1 MRHAVPRRRL
11 QRRGFITFLTA
22 VVLAVAGPF
31 GLAAPAFAAIPGHT
45 AGGEFT
51 SFAID
56 GNRAGPNDWNAPYG
70 PGLTP
75 QGRPTTGLLD
85 LTQNPDDVCGAGTET
100 SYTGKLNDNPWAQT
114 VSNVNT
120 KDDICSGGSAYEVV
134 DVDGQYHYVLY
145 QSMARDP
152 QGSGDMSMLSILEG
166 PIAGRSDDILLEFD
180 FAPNTGTASLT
191 SYRWNGSSWIESA
204 PLVAFQWAQGP
215 NPDYPSANPATF
227 VEYAVDLT
235 ANNLMG
241 DGSNPDSPCGA
252 FTVAGMLTRTGNSI
266 QAELQDRFAFADP
279 VVINNCSTVNIS
291 KVASPDVASNA
302 VFTYELN
309 QSDGA
314 QVYSSNLQASGGGV
328 LKAPVANNM
337 IRSDIQIGDTHTWSN
352 VIAEPDYQL
361 RETVLPDG
369 WQLMNITC
377 TWYNP
382 FTGQIV
388 PSTIVYQNDDPATPA
403 NEAIDID
410 FQIPPSSIS
419 GMQTSC
425 VITNRTSGLVVA
437 KAGAGDT
444 NVPFAFTATGKPGF
458 NLTLGDTSDV
468 LNYTPGTSVTI
479 SETLPLDTPSWTYAG
494 TTCVT
499 PGQPD
504 QVFSPQVAVT
514 VTTVPG
520 QVTTCTFTN
529 NQAGQIVVAK
539 DGRGK
544 TPTDTFGFDT
554 NYANNA
560 VAPDGTSDFSLMIG
574 QSNASPELAPGEYT
588 VAELLGAANVEYD
601 PDYALVN
608 IACTITTEGSGAS
621 SATGYLQ
628 GNLSTTVTLAAGD
641 IVTCTFTNDQ
651 QGRLIVKKT
660 TTLRDG
666 TFSFDGRDA
675 QNTQV
680 LTGSI
685 TTVNNVTPVGAELA
699 EEMNPGVYSVTEST
713 AEQFWTKVSATCVDG
728 TDPLAGTTF
737 DPATGTLSGIA
748 IQPGHIVTCTF
759 NNAKQTAD
767 VRVAKTLTPAADPGL
782 FDLSINAN
790 VVSPAAGV
798 GNGYVSGTVQVVLGE
813 QVSVSE
819 AAHTG
824 TNMDLYSSVLVCDN
838 GIAPADNTGTSG
850 NFVVTS
856 PDVTVTCTFQNT
868 RKSAELTL
876 TKAWVNGLAGDTASL
891 TASGSSGL
899 VPGGAA
905 GSSTAPDTTSPAV
918 LTIYAGET
926 VTLSELLADA
936 NGASYTAAL
945 ACSADGLTYT
955 PLALSGAYQV
965 PVTPVPVTCT
975 FTNTRTSAVV
985 TLQKHWTNAAA
996 GDTADLDI
1004 TATLGQTPA
1013 DGATSTADGTA
1024 QFTDTTNVV
1033 TANVLSGETIQ
1044 LAEVLGA
1051 ANIGAYTSSLSCNA
1065 GPSTAGTTGSY
1076 TMPKTAAPV
1085 TCTFTNNRTSVE
1097 LVLEKEWINGAAG
1110 DAAELAVTSTFPGSP
1125 ETSVSAGIEG
1135 SEVDSPVKTV
1145 TVLSGETVGLSEVL
1159 DAGNDAAYAN
1169 SLVCTGVE
1177 PTYQPEALTG
1187 SLVVPKDATTGIT
1200 CRWVNEAGRGTIVIV
1215 KNVEGEDGT
1224 FDFSGDWSDP
1234 ETGEVVNG
1242 FQLTTENGT
1251 ASQTWSGV
1259 VVPKDGSPFTVTEF
1273 DPTPEYDGTALTC
1286 VGSLDGDTSSAAGMV
1301 GTIDLDPGETVTCT
1315 YTNTQR
1321 STIVIIKDAD
1331 PNDDQDFLFTTGG
1344 PDTTDPADWPGT
1356 FTLDD
1361 DADATLSNTFT
1372 SGLLPAN
1379 ATYTVNETAVPGW
1392 TLDTTASVCS
1402 NQAAVT
1408 ANGVSLTPTP
1418 GQTITCTFVN
1428 RAAPAS
1434 VTVTKTVEGVA
1445 DDYAWAFDIA
1455 IAPVETGV
1463 VSPQEVSGTG
1473 NTSDSVTFQPLVLN
1487 KQYTITEPGLPDGWT
1502 QGAVTCTGLVDEDT
1516 QLAGFQFT
1524 VTTPGQA
1531 ITCSLTNTAT
1541 PGEVEVTK
1549 TVTGVMDD
1557 FEWSIPFTINPVPAG
1572 QDATQNATT
1581 ADPTVGWTGLLT
1593 GEQYTLTEQVP
1604 DGWTGGAI
1612 TCTVTHADNTT
1623 DNVEGTFTIEAGD
1636 SVACAVTNEVLP
1648 GELTIIKN
1656 TVGGNGS
1663 FDFTVTGA
1671 ENGVVVQETI
1681 VTADGTGSTTVPLVP
1696 GVHYTV
1702 TEVNPGAGW
1711 TMGDFVCT
1719 LNNQTVTVPF
1729 TVGAD
1734 DDISCSI
1741 TNTAH
1746 GRIIVVKNV
1755 DGADGTFE
1763 FDGSWTSGSPALVDG
1778 GFDITTTAG
1787 TGNATF
1793 NDVAPGTYSVTEL
1806 DPAPEYDGT
1815 GLTCVGS
1822 LDGDTSSATGMV
1834 GTIDLDPGE
1843 TVTCTYTNTQR
1854 STIVIIK
1861 DADPN
1866 DDQDFAFTTG
1876 GPDNAEATAWPP
1888 SFILDDDADATL
1900 SNTFTS
1906 GLLPANATYT
1916 VNETAVPG
1924 WTLDTTA
1931 STCTNQAAVTG
1942 TGVELTPTA
1951 GQTITCIFVNRA
1963 APASITVTKTVEGV
1977 ADDYAWE
1984 FSIAISPVEAGVV
1997 SPQLVSGTGN
2007 TSDSVA
2013 FQPLVLNKQYTIT
2026 EPGLPVGW
2034 TQSAITCTG
2043 LTDEDPQLAGFQI
2056 TVTSPAQAIS
2066 CSLTNTAA
2074 PGEVEV
2080 TKTVTGVLDD
2090 FQWSIPFTINP
2101 VPAGQ
2106 DATQSATT
2114 GDPTVGWTGLLTGEQ
2129 YTLTEQVPDGWTG
2142 GAITC
2147 VITHADDSTDEVQGT
2162 FIIEA
2167 GDSVACAVTNQVLP
2181 GELTIIKNAVGGN
2194 GSFDFTIT
2202 GEEDGTETQRTI
2214 STVDGTGS
2222 ATVPLVPGVH
2232 YTVTEVNPGAGWA
2245 AGDLVCTLNNQSV
2258 TVPFV
2263 VGAGDDISCSI
2274 TNTAQG
2280 KIVVVKNVEGVDGSF
2295 EFDGDWTSGTPA
2307 LVDGGFGI
2315 TTEQGTGQAT
2325 FINVAPGTYSVSEMD
2340 PAPLYDGTGLTCVG
2354 SLEGDTSSS
2363 SGLTG
2368 TIDLD
2373 AGETVTCTYTNTQRS
2388 SIVIIKD
2395 ADPNDDQDFL
2405 FSTTGTGLPPSFTL
2419 DDDGDATLSN
2429 TFTSGLLPANATYT
2443 VSESAVAGWTLDL
2456 QASMCSNQAPVTA
2469 DGVSL
2474 TPAPGQTITC
2484 TFVNRAAPAGVTVTK
2499 AVEGVADDYAWAF
2512 NIAIAP
2518 VEAGVVSPQEVSGVG
2533 NSSDSVTFEPLVL
2546 NKQYTITEPGLPVG
2560 WTQSDFT
2567 CVGLTDED
2575 PQLAGFQFTVTMPGQ
2590 AISCSLTNTATPG
2603 EVEVTKTVT
2612 GVMDDFEWSIPFTI
2626 SPVPAG
2632 QDATQNATTA
2642 DPTVGWTG
2650 LLTGEAYTLTEQVP
2664 DGWTGGAITCTVTH
2678 ADDTTEEVEGTFT
2691 IEAGDS
2697 VACAVTNQV
2706 LPGELTI
2713 IKNTVGGNGS
2723 FDFTITGEE
2732 NGVETERT
2740 IETVDGTGTA
2750 TVQLV
2755 PGVHYTVTEVNP
2767 GSGWTAGEFVC
2778 TLNNQT
2784 VTVPFTVGADDDISC
2799 SITNT
2804 AHGRIII
2811 VKNVD
2816 GADGTF
2822 EFDGNWTSGTPAL
2835 VDGGF
2840 DITTTAGTGNATF
2853 NDVAPGTYSVTEL
2866 DPTPGYD
2873 GTGLTCVGN
2882 LEGDTSS
2889 ASGLVGSIDLDPGET
2904 VTCTYTNTQRSTI
2917 IVIKDAVPNDDQDFL
2932 FTTTGGG
2939 LPPSFILDD
2948 DGDATLSNT
2957 FTSGLLPA
2965 NATYTVSE
2973 AAVPGWTLDTTASSC
2988 TNQSVVTAE
2997 GVSLT
3002 PAPGQTITC
3011 TLVNRAAPAS
3021 VTVTKTVEG
3030 VADDYGWSFNIAIA
3044 PVETGVVSPQ
3054 EVSGTGNTSDS
3065 VTFQPLVL
3073 NKQYSISEPVLP
3085 DGWTQGPLT
3094 CVGLVDEDAQDPGFQ
3109 FTVTMPGQ
3117 AISCSLTNTAAPG
3130 GVEVTKSVMGV
3141 MDDFEWSIPF
3151 TISPVPAGQ
3160 DATQSATTADPT
3172 VGWTGLL
3179 TGEEYTLTEQVPDG
3193 WTGGAITCV
3202 VTHADD
3208 TTEEVAGTFTIAAGD
3223 SVACAVTNQVL
3234 PGELTIIKNAVGGNG
3249 TFDFTITGEENGVE
3263 TERTITTVDGTG
3275 STTVPLVPGVHYTVT
3290 EVDPGADWTMGGF
3303 VCTLNEE
3310 TVTVPFV
3317 VGADDDIS
3325 CSITNT
3331 AKSRII
3337 IVKDAVPNDDQDFL
3351 FTATGSGL
3359 PESFSLDDDGDG
3371 TLSNTFTSD
3380 LLTANATYTVAE
3392 AAVAGWTL
3400 DTAASSCSNQAA
3412 VTADGVSLTP
3422 APGQT
3427 ITCTFVNRADP
3438 GTVTVTKTVEGV
3450 ADDYAWSFEIAI
3462 SPVET
3467 GVVST
3472 QTVSGTGDGT
3482 DSVTFEP
3489 LVLNKQYTITE
3500 PGLPV
3505 GWTQSDFTCVGLTD
3519 EDAQLAGFQFTVT
3532 MPGQAISCSLTNTAT
3547 PGEVEVTKTVTGV
3560 MDDFEWS
3567 IPFTINPVPAG
3578 QDATQNATT
3587 ADPTVGW
3594 TGLLTGEQY
3603 TLTEQVP
3610 DGWTGGAITCTVT
3623 HADDSTEEV
3632 AGTFI
3637 IEAGDTVACA
3647 VTNEVLPGELTIIKN
3662 TVGGNGE
3669 FDFTVTGEENGVETE
3684 RTITTVDGTG
3694 STTVPLVPGVTYTV
3708 TEVNP
3713 GSGWTMGDFV
3723 CTLNEET
3730 VTVPFTVGA
3739 DDDISCSITNT
3750 AKGRII
3756 IVKNARSAEDTP
3768 PTFGFDGSW
3777 TSGSPALVDGGFSI
3791 ETSPIADP
3799 MPEGPNVSGQAM
3811 FVDVTP
3817 GSYTVTEDDT
3827 MPEYSSRIVQCTD
3840 GEHNVVSSGVDGPT
3854 KTGNINVDPGETVTC
3869 VFENTQTATVIVDKV
3884 TVPATDMTEFEFEW
3898 FLQASEFGED
3908 FTLTGAQDPKV
3919 FTGVNPDQDW
3929 GLRELAKDGWRFLGV
3944 ECTLDGETFDGATIE
3959 GATVG
3964 LDPEPGDVIT
3974 CTFTNGKRGPV
3985 VIEKDVTSGPVK
3997 NADGSYTVTYDVTVT
4012 SGSSVTE
4019 QYTLDDELAFGGG
4032 ITVVSATVASSDAAV
4047 NAAWNGTAVT
4057 AVTTGSTTIN
4067 PGATHTFT
4075 VTTTSTIAPATGSE
4089 ARNCTLG
4096 EGETGTGFLNTAEL
4110 TVTDGPGGEAE
4121 ACVPAPDEADVS
4133 IVKTGTQ
4140 KVQLPATGG
4149 SARIDYTLTV
4159 SNAGPTAARD
4169 VVVTDTL
4176 PAEVKAETVSSSVG
4190 TCTNSTTTFTCT
4202 LGLVEVGQTIT
4213 ITVVASISNYNGNGP
4228 FTNVATVT
4236 TSTPETKTENNK
4248 SVHVTTVERAAL
4260 AVTGAGFGQWLWP
4273 ATALILTGALLVV
4286 AVRPKR
4292 RRGYRVA

>member
-75 QGRPTTGLLD
+75 QGRPTTGILD
-85 LTQNPDDVCGAGTET
+85 LSQNADDVCGPGTET
-100 SYTGKLNDNPWAQT
+100 SYTGKLNDNPWT
-114 VSNVNT
+114 LSVSNVNT

-134 DVDGQYHYVLY
+134 NVDGQYHYVLY

-166 PIAGRSDDILLEFD
+166 PIAGRSDDVLLEFD

-191 SYRWNGSSWIESA
+191 SYRWNGSEWIESA
-204 PLVAFQWAQGP
+204 PLIAFDWAQGP
-215 NPDYPSANPATF
+215 NPDYPDANPATF
-227 VEYAVDLT
+227 IEYAVDLT
-235 ANNLMG
+235 ANNLLG
-241 DGSNPDSPCGA
+241 DGTNPDSPCGA

-266 QAELQDRFAFADP
+266 QAELQDRFAFTDP
-279 VVINNCSTVNIS
+279 VVINNCSSIDIS
-291 KVASPDVASNA
+291 KVASPAVESDA

-314 QVYSSNLQASGGGV
+314 QVYSSNLLVSGGGA
-328 LKAPVANNM
+328 LKEPLANNM

-382 FTGQIV
+382 FTGQTV
-388 PSTIVYQNDDPATPA
+388 PPTIVYQNDDPATPA

-410 FQIPPSSIS
+410 FQIPPSSVS

-425 VITNRTSGLVVA
+425 VITNRTSGLVVV

-479 SETLPLDTPSWTYAG
+479 AETVPVDTPSWAYAG
-494 TTCVT
+494 ATCVT

-514 VTTVPG
+514 VTTVAG

-529 NQAGQIVVAK
+529 NQAGQIVVEK

-544 TPTDTFGFDT
+544 TPTDTFGFDAS
-554 NYANNA
+554 YI
-560 VAPDGTSDFSLMIG
+560 PGSPDFSLMIG
-574 QSNASPELAPGEYT
+574 QSNTSPELAPGEYT
-588 VAELLGAANVEYD
+588 IAELLTAANETYD

-608 IACTITTEGSGAS
+608 IACTITTAGAGTS
-621 SATGYLQ
+621 SATGYVQ

-651 QGRLIVKKT
+651 QGRLIVKKS

-685 TTVNNVTPVGAELA
+685 TTVNNVTETGDELSAEV
-699 EEMNPGVYSVTEST
+699 NPGTYSVTEST
-713 AEQFWTKVSATCVDG
+713 AEQFWTKVSATCMDG
-728 TDPLAGTTF
+728 TEPLAGTTF
-737 DPATGTLSGIA
+737 DPATGLLSGIA
-748 IQPGHIVTCTF
+748 IDPGHIVTCTF

-767 VRVAKTLTPAADPGL
+767 VRVAKTLTPATDPGL
-782 FDLSINAN
+782 FDLSINGN

-798 GNGYVSGTVQVVLGE
+798 GNGYVSETVEVVLGE
-813 QVSVSE
+813 SVTVGE

-824 TNMDLYSSVLVCDN
+824 TNMALYTSVLVCDN

-899 VPGGAA
+899 ATEA
-905 GSSTAPDTTSPAV
+905 TGSSTAPDTTSPAV

-926 VTLSELLADA
+926 VTLGEALGAA

-945 ACSADGLTYT
+945 ACTPADGLSYQ
-955 PLALSGAYQV
+955 PLALTGTYEV
-965 PVTPVPVTCT
+965 PATPVPVTCT

-1013 DGATSTADGTA
+1013 DGATSTADGAA

-1033 TANVLSGETIQ
+1033 TANVLSGETVQ

-1051 ANIGAYTSSLSCNA
+1051 GNVGAYSSSLSCNA
-1065 GPSTAGTTGSY
+1065 AGLDPEPTPGTTGSY

-1110 DAAELAVTSTFPGSP
+1110 DAAELAVTSTLPGVP
-1125 ETSVSAGIEG
+1125 ETSVSSGIAG

-1145 TVLSGETVGLSEVL
+1145 TVLSGETVGLSETL
-1159 DAGNDAAYAN
+1159 DAGNEAAYAT
-1169 SLVCTGVE
+1169 SLVCSVAAS
-1177 PTYQPEALTG
+1177 YQPGALTG

-1200 CRWVNEAGRGTIVIV
+1200 CRWINEAGRGTIVIV
-1215 KNVEGEDGT
+1215 KNVEGADGT
-1224 FDFSGDWSDP
+1224 FDFSGDWTDP
-1234 ETGEVVNG
+1234 VSGDPVNN
-1242 FQLTTENGT
+1242 FSLTTDGGT

-1286 VGSLDGDTSSAAGMV
+1286 VGSLEGDTSSATGMV
-1301 GTIDLDPGETVTCT
+1301 GTIDLDPGQTVTCT

-1321 STIVIIKDAD
+1321 SSIVIIKDAV
-1331 PNDDQDFLFTTGG
+1331 PNDDQDFVFTATGSG
-1344 PDTTDPADWPGT
+1344 LPES
-1356 FTLDD
+1356 FMLDD

-1372 SGLLPAN
+1372 SALLPAN
-1379 ATYTVNETAVPGW
+1379 QVYTVDETAVAGW
-1392 TLDTTASVCS
+1392 TLDLQASMCS
-1402 NQAAVT
+1402 NQAPVT
-1408 ANGVSLTPTP
+1408 ADGVSLTPAP

-1428 RAAPAS
+1428 RAAPGT

-1445 DDYAWAFDIA
+1445 DDYAWEFDIA
-1455 IAPVETGV
+1455 ISPVETGV
-1463 VSPQEVSGTG
+1463 VSPQTVSGTG
-1473 NTSDSVTFQPLVLN
+1473 DGTDSVTFEPLVLN
-1487 KQYTITEPGLPDGWT
+1487 KQYTITEPGLPVGWT
-1502 QGAVTCTGLVDEDT
+1502 QSDFTCVGLTDEDAE
-1516 QLAGFQFT
+1516 LAGFQFT
-1524 VTTPGQA
+1524 VTVPGQA
-1531 ITCSLTNTAT
+1531 ISCSLANTAT

-1549 TVTGVMDD
+1549 TVTGVMED

-1593 GEQYTLTEQVP
+1593 GEEYTLTEQVP

-1656 TVGGNGS
+1656 TVGGNG
-1663 FDFTVTGA
+1663 
-1671 ENGVVVQETI
+1671 E
-1681 VTADGTGSTTVPLVP
+1681 
-1696 GVHYTV
+1696 
-1702 TEVNPGAGW
+1702 
-1711 TMGDFVCT
+1711 
-1719 LNNQTVTVPF
+1719 
-1729 TVGAD
+1729 
-1734 DDISCSI
+1734 
-1741 TNTAH
+1741 
-1746 GRIIVVKNV
+1746 
-1755 DGADGTFE
+1755 
-1763 FDGSWTSGSPALVDG
+1763 
-1778 GFDITTTAG
+1778 
-1787 TGNATF
+1787 
-1793 NDVAPGTYSVTEL
+1793 
-1806 DPAPEYDGT
+1806 
-1815 GLTCVGS
+1815 
-1822 LDGDTSSATGMV
+1822 
-1834 GTIDLDPGE
+1834 
-1843 TVTCTYTNTQR
+1843 
-1854 STIVIIK
+1854 
-1861 DADPN
+1861 
-1866 DDQDFAFTTG
+1866 
-1876 GPDNAEATAWPP
+1876 
-1888 SFILDDDADATL
+1888 
-1900 SNTFTS
+1900 
-1906 GLLPANATYT
+1906 
-1916 VNETAVPG
+1916 
-1924 WTLDTTA
+1924 
-1931 STCTNQAAVTG
+1931 
-1942 TGVELTPTA
+1942 
-1951 GQTITCIFVNRA
+1951 
-1963 APASITVTKTVEGV
+1963 
-1977 ADDYAWE
+1977 
-1984 FSIAISPVEAGVV
+1984 
-1997 SPQLVSGTGN
+1997 
-2007 TSDSVA
+2007 
-2013 FQPLVLNKQYTIT
+2013 
-2026 EPGLPVGW
+2026 
-2034 TQSAITCTG
+2034 
-2043 LTDEDPQLAGFQI
+2043 
-2056 TVTSPAQAIS
+2056 
-2066 CSLTNTAA
+2066 
-2074 PGEVEV
+2074 
-2080 TKTVTGVLDD
+2080 
-2090 FQWSIPFTINP
+2090 
-2101 VPAGQ
+2101 
-2106 DATQSATT
+2106 
-2114 GDPTVGWTGLLTGEQ
+2114 
-2129 YTLTEQVPDGWTG
+2129 
-2142 GAITC
+2142 
-2147 VITHADDSTDEVQGT
+2147 
-2162 FIIEA
+2162 
-2167 GDSVACAVTNQVLP
+2167 
-2181 GELTIIKNAVGGN
+2181 
-2194 GSFDFTIT
+2194 FDFTI
-2202 GEEDGTETQRTI
+2202 
-2214 STVDGTGS
+2214 
-2222 ATVPLVPGVH
+2222 
-2232 YTVTEVNPGAGWA
+2232 
-2245 AGDLVCTLNNQSV
+2245 
-2258 TVPFV
+2258 
-2263 VGAGDDISCSI
+2263 
-2274 TNTAQG
+2274 
-2280 KIVVVKNVEGVDGSF
+2280 
-2295 EFDGDWTSGTPA
+2295 
-2307 LVDGGFGI
+2307 
-2315 TTEQGTGQAT
+2315 
-2325 FINVAPGTYSVSEMD
+2325 
-2340 PAPLYDGTGLTCVG
+2340 
-2354 SLEGDTSSS
+2354 
-2363 SGLTG
+2363 
-2368 TIDLD
+2368 
-2373 AGETVTCTYTNTQRS
+2373 
-2388 SIVIIKD
+2388 
-2395 ADPNDDQDFL
+2395 
-2405 FSTTGTGLPPSFTL
+2405 
-2419 DDDGDATLSN
+2419 
-2429 TFTSGLLPANATYT
+2429 
-2443 VSESAVAGWTLDL
+2443 
-2456 QASMCSNQAPVTA
+2456 
-2469 DGVSL
+2469 
-2474 TPAPGQTITC
+2474 
-2484 TFVNRAAPAGVTVTK
+2484 
-2499 AVEGVADDYAWAF
+2499 
-2512 NIAIAP
+2512 
-2518 VEAGVVSPQEVSGVG
+2518 
-2533 NSSDSVTFEPLVL
+2533 
-2546 NKQYTITEPGLPVG
+2546 
-2560 WTQSDFT
+2560 
-2567 CVGLTDED
+2567 
-2575 PQLAGFQFTVTMPGQ
+2575 
-2590 AISCSLTNTATPG
+2590 
-2603 EVEVTKTVT
+2603 
-2612 GVMDDFEWSIPFTI
+2612 
-2626 SPVPAG
+2626 
-2632 QDATQNATTA
+2632 
-2642 DPTVGWTG
+2642 
-2650 LLTGEAYTLTEQVP
+2650 
-2664 DGWTGGAITCTVTH
+2664 
-2678 ADDTTEEVEGTFT
+2678 
-2691 IEAGDS
+2691 
-2697 VACAVTNQV
+2697 
-2706 LPGELTI
+2706 
-2713 IKNTVGGNGS
+2713 
-2723 FDFTITGEE
+2723 
-2732 NGVETERT
+2732 
-2740 IETVDGTGTA
+2740 
-2750 TVQLV
+2750 
-2755 PGVHYTVTEVNP
+2755 
-2767 GSGWTAGEFVC
+2767 
-2778 TLNNQT
+2778 
-2784 VTVPFTVGADDDISC
+2784 
-2799 SITNT
+2799 
-2804 AHGRIII
+2804 
-2811 VKNVD
+2811 
-2816 GADGTF
+2816 
-2822 EFDGNWTSGTPAL
+2822 
-2835 VDGGF
+2835 
-2840 DITTTAGTGNATF
+2840 
-2853 NDVAPGTYSVTEL
+2853 
-2866 DPTPGYD
+2866 
-2873 GTGLTCVGN
+2873 
-2882 LEGDTSS
+2882 
-2889 ASGLVGSIDLDPGET
+2889 
-2904 VTCTYTNTQRSTI
+2904 
-2917 IVIKDAVPNDDQDFL
+2917 
-2932 FTTTGGG
+2932 
-2939 LPPSFILDD
+2939 
-2948 DGDATLSNT
+2948 
-2957 FTSGLLPA
+2957 
-2965 NATYTVSE
+2965 
-2973 AAVPGWTLDTTASSC
+2973 
-2988 TNQSVVTAE
+2988 
-2997 GVSLT
+2997 
-3002 PAPGQTITC
+3002 
-3011 TLVNRAAPAS
+3011 
-3021 VTVTKTVEG
+3021 
-3030 VADDYGWSFNIAIA
+3030 
-3044 PVETGVVSPQ
+3044 
-3054 EVSGTGNTSDS
+3054 
-3065 VTFQPLVL
+3065 
-3073 NKQYSISEPVLP
+3073 
-3085 DGWTQGPLT
+3085 
-3094 CVGLVDEDAQDPGFQ
+3094 
-3109 FTVTMPGQ
+3109 
-3117 AISCSLTNTAAPG
+3117 
-3130 GVEVTKSVMGV
+3130 
-3141 MDDFEWSIPF
+3141 
-3151 TISPVPAGQ
+3151 
-3160 DATQSATTADPT
+3160 
-3172 VGWTGLL
+3172 
-3179 TGEEYTLTEQVPDG
+3179 
-3193 WTGGAITCV
+3193 
-3202 VTHADD
+3202 
-3208 TTEEVAGTFTIAAGD
+3208 
-3223 SVACAVTNQVL
+3223 
-3234 PGELTIIKNAVGGNG
+3234 
-3249 TFDFTITGEENGVE
+3249 
-3263 TERTITTVDGTG
+3263 
-3275 STTVPLVPGVHYTVT
+3275 
-3290 EVDPGADWTMGGF
+3290 
-3303 VCTLNEE
+3303 
-3310 TVTVPFV
+3310 
-3317 VGADDDIS
+3317 
-3325 CSITNT
+3325 
-3331 AKSRII
+3331 
-3337 IVKDAVPNDDQDFL
+3337 
-3351 FTATGSGL
+3351 
-3359 PESFSLDDDGDG
+3359 
-3371 TLSNTFTSD
+3371 
-3380 LLTANATYTVAE
+3380 
-3392 AAVAGWTL
+3392 
-3400 DTAASSCSNQAA
+3400 
-3412 VTADGVSLTP
+3412 
-3422 APGQT
+3422 
-3427 ITCTFVNRADP
+3427 
-3438 GTVTVTKTVEGV
+3438 
-3450 ADDYAWSFEIAI
+3450 
-3462 SPVET
+3462 
-3467 GVVST
+3467 
-3472 QTVSGTGDGT
+3472 
-3482 DSVTFEP
+3482 
-3489 LVLNKQYTITE
+3489 
-3500 PGLPV
+3500 
-3505 GWTQSDFTCVGLTD
+3505 
-3519 EDAQLAGFQFTVT
+3519 
-3532 MPGQAISCSLTNTAT
+3532 
-3547 PGEVEVTKTVTGV
+3547 
-3560 MDDFEWS
+3560 
-3567 IPFTINPVPAG
+3567 
-3578 QDATQNATT
+3578 
-3587 ADPTVGW
+3587 
-3594 TGLLTGEQY
+3594 
-3603 TLTEQVP
+3603 
-3610 DGWTGGAITCTVT
+3610 
-3623 HADDSTEEV
+3623 
-3632 AGTFI
+3632 
-3637 IEAGDTVACA
+3637 
-3647 VTNEVLPGELTIIKN
+3647 
-3662 TVGGNGE
+3662 
-3669 FDFTVTGEENGVETE
+3669 TGEENGVETE